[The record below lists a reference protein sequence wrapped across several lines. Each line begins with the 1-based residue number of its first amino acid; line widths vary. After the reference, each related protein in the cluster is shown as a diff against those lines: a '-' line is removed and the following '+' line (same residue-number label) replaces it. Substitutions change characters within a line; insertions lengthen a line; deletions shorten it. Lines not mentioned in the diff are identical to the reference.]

1 MKAIVCRTYGSP
13 DVLHVEETAAP
24 TPADDQVLIRIRAA
38 SINPYDWHSIRG
50 SPYIMRMASGLT
62 RPKDIRVGVDF
73 AGVVVSVGSKV
84 TRFKPGDAVFG
95 GCRGAFA
102 EYACAADTSIVAKP
116 ANVPFEQ
123 AATVAV
129 AGHTALQGLRDKGR
143 IQRGHH
149 VLVNGASGGV
159 GTFAVQIAK
168 SFGARVTGVC
178 STSNLDLVRS
188 LGADRVI
195 DYTREDFTAGSD
207 RYDIVLDCHANRPL
221 LACASILA
229 PTGSY
234 IFVGAPGRGLIG
246 PLRAALKV
254 FVLAPF
260 LRRTLTM
267 VMAKPNREDLAFI
280 ADLMK
285 AEAVTPVIDRVY
297 RLDEVSE
304 AIRYLEQGH
313 ARGKVVIT
321 VAAQPGSE
329 SRP

>member
-1 MKAIVCRTYGSP
+1 MKAIIYRTYGSP
-13 DVLHVEETAAP
+13 DVLHLEEATTP
-24 TPADDQVLIRIRAA
+24 TPTDDQVLIRVRAA
-38 SINPYDWHSIRG
+38 SVNPYDWHFMRD
-50 SPYIMRMASGLT
+50 SPYIMRTLSGLN
-62 RPKDIRVGVDF
+62 RPKDVRVGVDV
-73 AGVVVSVGSKV
+73 AGVVETVGSKV

-102 EYACAADTSIVAKP
+102 EFVCTASTSVVAKP
-116 ANVPFEQ
+116 PNVTFEQ
-123 AATVAV
+123 AATASV
-129 AGHTALQGLRDKGR
+129 AGYTALQGLRDKGK

-168 SFGARVTGVC
+168 AFGARVTGVC
-178 STSNLDLVRS
+178 STHNLDLVRS

-195 DYTREDFTAGSD
+195 DYAKEDFTTGSGP
-207 RYDIVLDCHANRPL
+207 YDIILDCHASRPL
-221 LACASILA
+221 LACARILA

-234 IFVGAPGRGLIG
+234 IIVGAPGRGVIG
-246 PLRAALKV
+246 PLNAAVKA

-260 LRRTLTM
+260 VRRTLTM
-267 VMAKPNREDLAFI
+267 MMAKPNQADLVCI

-285 AEAVTPVIDRVY
+285 TGAVTPVIDRSY
-297 RLDEVSE
+297 RLDEVPE

-321 VAAQPGSE
+321 VV
-329 SRP
+329 